1 MIPLQ
6 TAMRSPLDRLGFRLP
21 AARELGREHR
31 TAAFAELAASIA
43 LALSTVV
50 VATVLSVGIA
60 RANVAMKVLAPLIL
74 NSAGNARR
82 ATVPSLNTFAWS
94 GFRFTIPSLP

>member
-21 AARELGREHR
+21 AARELGHEHR

-60 RANVAMKVLAPLIL
+60 RANVVDGVIDNEGGLFAIALLIGLLFVGIGGYSILPGDKVKK
-74 NSAGNARR
+74 
-82 ATVPSLNTFAWS
+82 
-94 GFRFTIPSLP
+94 